1 MLRQSLKKCEF
12 NLFLNEIIQFPFTVC
27 VQFDHKID
35 WVVYKEHSDTK
46 HREKVPAF
54 LLTLISRSYLLNT
67 LKGSSL
73 YFFKLSDIHLLNKF
87 LNSKIYFNIIFFP
100 LYKNLSNSCNI
111 YLSSITSELK
121 GKI

>member
-1 MLRQSLKKCEF
+1 MLRQSLKNA
-12 NLFLNEIIQFPFTVC
+12 NLIFLNEIIQFPFTVC

-73 YFFKLSDIHLLNKF
+73 YFLN
-87 LNSKIYFNIIFFP
+87 
-100 LYKNLSNSCNI
+100 
-111 YLSSITSELK
+111 YLTYIC
-121 GKI
+121 